1 MMPEMLLFVLCG
13 LLAGLLGG
21 YLGLGGGIVMVPF
34 LTVVAGLNIK
44 VAVPVS
50 VTAIVVNSLASSN
63 EYLKKGMVDL
73 ELVVA
78 LSVFSILGNITGS
91 NLIDAVPGNV
101 IRLILAVILAYT
113 ALSLLT
119 KKGPEKR
126 VGFEDNRRRYLMV
139 CVVIAFL
146 AGVLSALV
154 GIGGGV
160 ILVPLLYTI
169 IGLPL
174 TTARGTSSL
183 MIGFSSAA
191 AAAVY
196 LLNERTDFA
205 VVAPVAAGIIVGAKL
220 GGFLGTM
227 AKPVAVKIL
236 FFLVMLYL
244 AYKLSYDALA
254 GVI

>member
-1 MMPEMLLFVLCG
+1 MPEMLLFVLCG

-34 LTVVAGLNIK
+34 LTVVVGLDIK

-73 ELVVA
+73 ELVVV
-78 LSVFSILGNITGS
+78 LSIFTVLGNITGS
-91 NLIDAVPGNV
+91 NLSEVVPADA
-101 IRLILAVILAYT
+101 IRLILTAILAYT
-113 ALSLLT
+113 AFSLLR
-119 KKGPEKR
+119 KRNSEKR
-126 VGFEDNRRRYLMV
+126 AHFQDNRRRYLMV
-139 CVVIAFL
+139 CVVIAYL
-146 AGVLSALV
+146 TGVLAALV

-191 AAAVY
+191 AAVVY
-196 LLNERTDFA
+196 LLNDRIDFA
-205 VVAPVAAGIIVGAKL
+205 IVAPVAVGIIVGAKL

-227 AKPVAVKIL
+227 ARPVVVKVL
-236 FFLVMLYL
+236 FFFVMLYL
-244 AYKLSYDALA
+244 AYKLSYDVIA